1 MAKPWIV
8 SRCGWELAK
17 SIFSVET
24 PSAQILATATL
35 RQPASYYFLM
45 ESIGMTNQLAADGAV
60 PETKSEKPL
69 RRKANQLIPEGSPW
83 NEVEEAFLKRRS
95 VRKYKRKQVP
105 EHYVKRILEVGRY
118 SASQGNC
125 QPWRFVVVRDRDMIS
140 EMELFVQNTL
150 AMMSSAP
157 PEEVASEEPSEQ
169 QGPPPHPIPIKLLQE
184 APPGMGIKVFHGAP
198 TVIFPLMDSRGIG
211 HPEIDLGIVG
221 TNMIM
226 SAYSLGLGTCW
237 VGFAEILNFS
247 DWPQRLGIEEPYKLV
262 EAITIGF
269 EAGDAQHNF
278 VQRETHRTA
287 WFENGEQRDMY

>member
-1 MAKPWIV
+1 MTDQMLSEGV
-8 SRCGWELAK
+8 S
-17 SIFSVET
+17 
-24 PSAQILATATL
+24 
-35 RQPASYYFLM
+35 
-45 ESIGMTNQLAADGAV
+45 AV
-60 PETKSEKPL
+60 PKSEKL
-69 RRKANQLIPEGSPW
+69 IRRKVSQLVPEGSPW
-83 NEVEEAFLKRRS
+83 NQVEEAFLKRRS

-125 QPWRFVVVRDRDMIS
+125 QPWKFIVVRDRDMIN
-140 EMELFVQNTL
+140 EMEAFVQDTL
-150 AMMSSAP
+150 AMMPSAP
-157 PEEVASEEPSEQ
+157 PVEGVNEEPSEQ
-169 QGPPPHPIPIKLLQE
+169 QGPAPHPIPIKLIGE
-184 APPGMGIKVFHGAP
+184 APPGQGIKVFHGAP

-226 SAYSLGLGTCW
+226 TAYSLGLGTCW

-247 DWPQRLGIEEPYKLV
+247 DWPQKLGIEEPYKLV

-278 VQRETHRTA
+278 VRRETHRST
-287 WFENGEQRDMY
+287 WFENGEKRDMY